1 MNRESKTIAPP
12 SRKPGKKTGRR
23 VVSGLFGLFILLALA
38 FVGGDARKE
47 FHLSLPGPVIGLV
60 LLAAGCLLVERF
72 HTRSHRH
79 LKLHVAPVSR
89 LLVSQM
95 GLLFVPA
102 GAGIITEGDV
112 LRHEWLPIV
121 AAVIGSTMIGL
132 VVTGWFMHRFA
143 PKPQF
148 MKI

>member
-1 MNRESKTIAPP
+1 MNRESKTMTPP

-23 VVSGLFGLFILLALA
+23 IVSGLIGLIILLALV
-38 FVGGDARKE
+38 FVGGDARKAL
-47 FHLSLPGPVIGLV
+47 HLSLPGPVIGLA
-60 LLAAGCLLVERF
+60 LLAVIFLLVKRF

-79 LKLHVAPVSR
+79 LNLRVVPVSR

-121 AAVIGSTMIGL
+121 AAVVGSTLIGL
-132 VVTGWFMHRFA
+132 ITTGWFMHRFA
-143 PKPQF
+143 PKIQLK
-148 MKI
+148 KI